1 MRVYAAVCGR
11 GLGCGRAGCRVAIAI
26 GLVFIRS
33 GFEAIL
39 TLIEARRSSLLTKL
53 TNSYLDFSAQQYF
66 TPKTQSS
73 TPSTPQTSHAGS
85 IVAVTPST
93 TP

>member
-1 MRVYAAVCGR
+1 MYAEVCGR
-11 GLGCGRAGCRVAIAI
+11 GLGCGQAGCRVAIAI

-33 GFEAIL
+33 GFEAVL
-39 TLIEARRSSLLTKL
+39 ALIKARRSSPLAKL
-53 TNSYLDFSAQQYF
+53 TNSYLDFNARQYF

-73 TPSTPQTSHAGS
+73 TPSTPQTSHASS
-85 IVAVTPST
+85 IIAATPST

>member
-1 MRVYAAVCGR
+1 MYAEVCGR
-11 GLGCGRAGCRVAIAI
+11 GLGSGRAGCRVAITI

-33 GFEAIL
+33 GFEAVL
-39 TLIEARRSSLLTKL
+39 ALIKARRSSLLAKL
-53 TNSYLDFSAQQYF
+53 TNSYLDFNARQCF

-73 TPSTPQTSHAGS
+73 TPSTPQTFHASS
-85 IVAVTPST
+85 IIAATPST